1 MMRFLIQIKK
11 TRKAVPAHVLHF
23 GHEVI
28 SGNYADEK
36 SYRLSLTDRLGLRR

>member
-11 TRKAVPAHVLHF
+11 TRKAAPAQVLRF

-36 SYRLSLTDRLGLRR
+36 SYRLSITDRLGLRR

>member
-11 TRKAVPAHVLHF
+11 TRKALPALVLRF

-36 SYRLSLTDRLGLRR
+36 SYRLSSSDRLGLRR